1 MSGVVPDEGSGPV
14 PVDRLER
21 LYRQIR
27 AVSGRLFERERSGH
41 TLQPTAVAHE
51 AWLRLAPELDPGD
64 EGPGLARI
72 VRAVRNVLVDHARQR
87 KAARRGGG
95 RDRAAMEPDALA
107 VEEDPEAMLIVGD
120 AIDALARRSP
130 RAASVVELR
139 FIAGCGEDEVAML
152 LGCSRATVSREWR
165 VARAWLRR
173 ALAEAEDDGRDAD
186 DPGAGESSGDVPTGS
201 RPPADRTPPS

>member
-152 LGCSRATVSREWR
+152 LGCSRATVSRE
-165 VARAWLRR
+165 
-173 ALAEAEDDGRDAD
+173 
-186 DPGAGESSGDVPTGS
+186 
-201 RPPADRTPPS
+201 